1 MSMSPAIEAQLVL
14 AAVLLLAL
22 AAVSQVPVLITG
34 RARHGPM
41 LGLLG
46 AAILILGAAIAGRWW
61 REGQGPFLTF
71 YDVLLSNVFS
81 LAVVFLAISW
91 RSPVVRIASLLV
103 CPFLLVMGIWLLNSP
118 ATAVPLPATFENY
131 WLWLHVLS
139 GKLFLGMCLVS
150 ACSSGILLC
159 GGSPV
164 CNNVT
169 DAISDALSLDRMI
182 WVLFFLAFIFHSLM
196 LVAGSVWAHSAWGR
210 YWSWD
215 TLETWTLITWIV
227 MGGVLHARST
237 FKDMLPSVG
246 YAMIV
251 VAFAL
256 AFATFFGVP
265 FLSMGPH
272 KGVM

>member
-1 MSMSPAIEAQLVL
+1 VSPAIEAQLVL

-22 AAVSQVPVLITG
+22 ASAWVAPVLITG
-34 RARHGPM
+34 RARHGPT

-46 AAILILGAAIAGRWW
+46 GAILFLGVAITGRWW

-81 LAVVFLAISW
+81 LAAVFLAISW
-91 RSPVVRIASLLV
+91 RSPAVRIASLLV
-103 CPFLLVMGIWLLNSP
+103 CPFLLVMGIWLLNMP
-118 ATAVPLPATFENY
+118 ATAVPLPATFDNY

-139 GKLFLGMCLVS
+139 GKLFLGMSLVS
-150 ACSSGILLC
+150 ACSSCILLC
-159 GGSPV
+159 GGSPM
-164 CNNVT
+164 CDNVI
-169 DAISDALSLDRMI
+169 DAISDALSLDRII
-182 WVLFFLAFIFHSLM
+182 WALFFLAFIFHSLM

-215 TLETWTLITWIV
+215 TLETWTLITWV
-227 MGGVLHARST
+227 AMGGVLHARVT
-237 FKDMLPSVG
+237 FKNMLPWMG

-251 VAFAL
+251 VVFAIAFV
-256 AFATFFGVP
+256 TFFGVP

>member
-1 MSMSPAIEAQLVL
+1 MPVSPAIESQLVL

-22 AAVSQVPVLITG
+22 TATLQAPVLITG
-34 RARHGPM
+34 RTRHGPM
-41 LGLLG
+41 LGFLG
-46 AAILILGAAIAGRWW
+46 GAVLILGVVIAGRWW

-71 YDVLLSNVFS
+71 YDVLLSNIFS
-81 LAVVFLAISW
+81 LALVFLIISW
-91 RSPVVRIASLLV
+91 RSPAVRIASLLV
-103 CPFLLVMGIWLLNSP
+103 CPFLLVMGIWLLNMP
-118 ATAVPLPATFENY
+118 ATAVPLPATFDNY

-139 GKLFLGMCLVS
+139 GKMFLGMCLVS

-159 GGSPV
+159 GGSSM
-164 CNNVT
+164 CGNVT

-182 WVLFFLAFIFHSLM
+182 WTLFFLAFIFHSLM

-227 MGGVLHARST
+227 MGGILHARAT
-237 FKDMLPSVG
+237 FKDMLPWIG
-246 YAMIV
+246 HTMII
-251 VAFAL
+251 VAFAI
-256 AFATFFGVP
+256 AFVTFFGVP

>member
-22 AAVSQVPVLITG
+22 ASAWEAPVLVTG
-34 RARHGPM
+34 RVRHGPM
-41 LGLLG
+41 FGLLG
-46 AAILILGAAIAGRWW
+46 GAILLLGVAIAGRWW

-81 LAVVFLAISW
+81 LAVVFFVVCW
-91 RSPVVRIASLLV
+91 RTPAVRIAALLA
-103 CPFLLVMGIWLLNSP
+103 CPFLFIMGIWLLNVP
-118 ATAVPLPATFENY
+118 ATAVPLPATFDNY
-131 WLWLHVLS
+131 WLWLHVLN

-150 ACSSGILLC
+150 ACSSCILLC

-164 CNNVT
+164 CSNVT
-169 DAISDALSLDRMI
+169 KAISDALSLDRMI
-182 WVLFFLAFIFHSLM
+182 WALFFLAFVFHSFM

-227 MGGVLHARST
+227 MGGVLHVRAT
-237 FKDMLPSVG
+237 FKDMLPWIG
-246 YAMIV
+246 YTMIV
-251 VAFAL
+251 VAFVI
-256 AFATFFGVP
+256 AFVTFFGVP

>member
-1 MSMSPAIEAQLVL
+1 MPVSPVIEAQLVL
-14 AAVLLLAL
+14 AAVFLLAL
-22 AAVSQVPVLITG
+22 ASAWESPVLITG
-34 RARHGPM
+34 RTRHGPM

-46 AAILILGAAIAGRWW
+46 SAIFLLGVAIAGRWW

-81 LAVVFLAISW
+81 LAVVFLIISW
-91 RSPVVRIASLLV
+91 RSPAVRIASLLI
-103 CPFLLVMGIWLLNSP
+103 CPFLAVMGIWLLNMP
-118 ATAVPLPATFENY
+118 AAAIPLPATFDNY

-159 GGSPV
+159 GGSSV
-164 CNNVT
+164 CGNVT
-169 DAISDALSLDRMI
+169 NAISDARSLDRVT
-182 WVLFFLAFIFHSLM
+182 WALFFLAFIFHSLM

-227 MGGVLHARST
+227 MGGVLHARAT
-237 FKDMLPSVG
+237 FTNMSPRVG
-246 YAMIV
+246 YTMIV
-251 VAFAL
+251 VAFVI
-256 AFATFFGVP
+256 AFMTFFGVP